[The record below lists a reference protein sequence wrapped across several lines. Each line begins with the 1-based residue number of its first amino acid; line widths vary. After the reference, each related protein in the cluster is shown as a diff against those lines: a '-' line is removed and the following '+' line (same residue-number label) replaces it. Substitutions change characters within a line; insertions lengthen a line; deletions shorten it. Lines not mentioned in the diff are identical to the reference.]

1 VNTEKA
7 IKGCQ
12 CGECK
17 EIKHSSDCAVHNE
30 PAMDKGKCTCGAER
44 IYRLQVIQQH
54 LNTAYY
60 ETDAETDIEFL
71 LTDIKRLVAILLIN
85 KIDIAALRAQ
95 QEKEN
100 PKLCEYCRAD
110 SFPKLLIEGG
120 EQSIWFNADTGKF
133 RESTFYGDGDMDWAH
148 CPMCGRKLEPK
159 EAR

>member
-1 VNTEKA
+1 VNTEQA
-7 IKGCQ
+7 IGWFESGMWPQ
-12 CGECK
+12 D
-17 EIKHSSDCAVHNE
+17 ITTTMAVGM
-30 PAMDKGKCTCGAER
+30 A
-44 IYRLQVIQQH
+44 L
-54 LNTAYY
+54 
-60 ETDAETDIEFL
+60 
-71 LTDIKRLVAILLIN
+71 
-85 KIDIAALRAQ
+85 AALRAQ